1 MPSKIK
7 TIMEQELTFTLTI
20 EEANSVLQGL
30 QELPAKVANPLTRK
44 LQDQATKQLQPAQ
57 PESTQE

>member
-1 MPSKIK
+1 
-7 TIMEQELTFTLTI
+7 MEQELTFTLTI

-57 PESTQE
+57 PESSQE

>member
-7 TIMEQELTFTLTI
+7 TTMEQELTFTLTI

-57 PESTQE
+57 PEGSQE